1 MKRIK
6 RVKRVAKVIPIKL
19 MPTSIKLLTLPS
31 TNDWRTSS
39 NAAIM
44 VQNIKPKDAG
54 VLDFFILVQERKK
67 L

>member
-1 MKRIK
+1 M
-6 RVKRVAKVIPIKL
+6 PIKL